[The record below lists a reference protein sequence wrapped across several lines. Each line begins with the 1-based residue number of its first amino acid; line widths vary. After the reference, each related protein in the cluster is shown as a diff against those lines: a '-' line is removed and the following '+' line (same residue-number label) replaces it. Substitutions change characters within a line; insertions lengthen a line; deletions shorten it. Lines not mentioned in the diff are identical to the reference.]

1 MAGKTDPGISPRGYT
16 LYPGRFPEFIS
27 YQEKKTLPRYTRC
40 SCAGPRPGL
49 AIMADKV
56 SQFYQQM
63 CERLERL
70 NVLPR
75 HNEMVIAI
83 GFFLV
88 FLLVVILGTRPFS
101 RLLSRQ

>member
-1 MAGKTDPGISPRGYT
+1 MAIKTDPGISPRGYT
-16 LYPGRFPEFIS
+16 LYPGGFFEFIS
-27 YQEKKTLPRYTRC
+27 LCGQKTFIAVHALLLR
-40 SCAGPRPGL
+40 RP
-49 AIMADKV
+49 AHRSEIMTNEL
-56 SQFYQQM
+56 SRFYQQM

-88 FLLVVILGTRPFS
+88 IFLVVILGTRPFS
-101 RLLSRQ
+101 RLLSRH

>member
-1 MAGKTDPGISPRGYT
+1 
-16 LYPGRFPEFIS
+16 
-27 YQEKKTLPRYTRC
+27 
-40 SCAGPRPGL
+40 
-49 AIMADKV
+49 MADKV

>member
-1 MAGKTDPGISPRGYT
+1 M
-16 LYPGRFPEFIS
+16 
-27 YQEKKTLPRYTRC
+27 RC
-40 SCAGPRPGL
+40 SCAHPRPDPE
-49 AIMADKV
+49 IMADQL
-56 SQFYQQM
+56 SEFYQQM

-88 FLLVVILGTRPFS
+88 FFLVVILGTRPFS